1 MTRRLPILVVSVL
14 ALALLAG
21 PSAASAKRKPRSC
34 YRGGATLVAADGNAR
49 IVRVKHTPGRQRTRN
64 EALLACWAPT
74 GLRGEILR
82 EQDFGDDFVEHTRFE
97 IVDGRWI
104 GAFETHTGGIS
115 ESTSALVY
123 DARNR
128 KTVHKSTACDVERGD
143 FTGVDDVAFLRNGGM
158 AFACN
163 RLLLFKDRNAATPQE
178 IEPVGTFIINL
189 AVSHRNRGFGPR
201 LYWTVES
208 GNQQT
213 TKSIP
218 LGG

>member
-1 MTRRLPILVVSVL
+1 MTRRTTTAAVL
-14 ALALLAG
+14 AIAALLVAG
-21 PSAASAKRKPRSC
+21 APTASAKRKPPSC
-34 YRGGATLVAADGNAR
+34 YRGGATLVAADGNTR

-82 EQDFGDDFVEHTRFE
+82 EQDFGDDFVEHTAFE

-104 GAFETHTGGIS
+104 GAFETHSGGIT

-128 KTVHKSTACDVERGD
+128 KTVHKSDACDVERGD
-143 FTGVDDVAFLRNGGM
+143 FSGVDDAAFLPNGGM
-158 AFACN
+158 AFSCD
-163 RLLLFKDRNAATPQE
+163 RLLLFKDRNSTTPQE
-178 IEPVGTFIINL
+178 LEPAGTFVLNL
-189 AVSHRNRGFGPR
+189 GVSHRHRGFGPR
-201 LYWTVES
+201 LYWTVER

-218 LGG
+218 V